1 MKYWILLLALLV
13 PLLAACGGA
22 APAPAEP
29 AAPTATENEASAPAS
44 EGDLAVDPTQLS
56 DELFL
61 YIWSDYINPE
71 ILEQFET
78 EYGVRVNVDLYDSN
92 ESMIPKIRAGNSGY
106 DIVVPSDYAV
116 QSMIMDG
123 LLAPLDKTLLPNIKH
138 MNPDLMDLY
147 FDPGNVY
154 SVPYFWGTTGI
165 AYNQK
170 FFDEPPTSWSAI
182 FDPAELEKIDGRF
195 TMLED
200 PREVPGAA
208 LIYQGKSVNS
218 TDAEALATAEK
229 LLIAQKPFVASYD
242 SSNVNLKLATEE
254 IILAHSWSGMAGQAM
269 YGIEDKP
276 GNPDVRFLIPEEGG
290 VIWMDNLAIVA
301 DSPNKYTAH
310 VLINYLMR
318 PDVAARNTDWV
329 LYLTPNAAA
338 HDLLAEETL
347 ALYEAG
353 LEPDKET
360 MQRLQWIERG
370 EQSDALFSDLW
381 TRVTAQ

>member
-1 MKYWILLLALLV
+1 MKHWIVMLALLV
-13 PLLAACGGA
+13 PLLAACGAA
-22 APAPAEP
+22 APTEP
-29 AAPTATENEASAPAS
+29 AATEGEASAPAA
-44 EGDLAVDPTQLS
+44 EGDAAVDANQLA

-61 YIWSDYINPE
+61 YIWSDYIDPQ
-71 ILEQFET
+71 ILEDFEA

-92 ESMIPKIRAGNSGY
+92 EAMIPKIRAGNSGY
-106 DIVVPSDYAV
+106 DIVVPSDYAI
-116 QSMIMDG
+116 QSMVVDG
-123 LLAPLDKTLLPNIKH
+123 LLAPLDKDLLPNLENL
-138 MNPDLMDLY
+138 NPDLLDLY

-208 LIYQGKSVNS
+208 LIYQGQSVNA
-218 TDAEALATAEK
+218 TDEAALTAAEE
-229 LLIAQKPFVASYD
+229 LLTVQKPFVASYD

-301 DSPNKYTAH
+301 DSPNQYTAH
-310 VLINYLMR
+310 VFIDYLMR

-329 LYLTPNAAA
+329 LYLTPNATAREMLS
-338 HDLLAEETL
+338 DETL
-347 ALYEAG
+347 TLFENG
-353 LEPDKET
+353 LEPDAET
-360 MQRLQWIERG
+360 LERLQWIERG
-370 EQSDALFSDLW
+370 EQSDELFSDLW